1 MSRYDN
7 LDARTELEQV
17 IFQYI
22 KNAFEKRGFQ
32 VKHNGTSESHAPAGL
47 PDIELWNDRY
57 HITFEITKTKGAQ
70 QDRELNSIRD
80 HLNKIKNQSPPKEC
94 YCVFV
99 SPETSQ
105 RMLDG
110 IKDHNRQRD
119 AEGKRDLKILP
130 LSFSTL
136 ELYLTQLIESEASL
150 YPIENL
156 IDVFKEYNEFI
167 DDLRIK
173 KLLVESV
180 FPSRQDISEEIEKEE
195 IERDQKT
202 LENLIRDLSKIENYM
217 RESGIATGHSAIDTL
232 ISLVFMKLYEEKRE
246 VNGEKNRLSSVESF
260 DEYLRNS
267 VSTTLRNR
275 KRGIHQL
282 FKTIKEEGEFIRS
295 GMFTPDDK
303 LPETVTDDFIKNHII
318 PVLGQYRFI
327 GTKIDALGAVYE
339 VLALRAEKDV
349 KVGQFFTPENIVK
362 FMVKL
367 AELDI
372 DDYVLDPACGTGRF
386 LIFAMHDMLEKA
398 NKSSSV
404 RNKEEKKKKIALHQ
418 LFGADIDVRIAKI
431 AKMNMWIHGDG
442 KSNIFGGK
450 DYNGLILHKHGFNE
464 HETFDDAFDVV
475 MTNPPLGELNYQSLE
490 LEKDVKLERF
500 PFLPHKNKTQEK
512 LNEIRERIE
521 KYENELNELETKKVQ
536 LEENEKVKE
545 YLEISEEEP
554 DRNLRRKMKEL
565 KNDEIVKKYLEIL
578 RKIKQ
583 KNRTIENNRE
593 KEREL
598 EAKIRTGDVEY
609 EITGNTMKGG
619 ALFLSAIWHYLKDNA
634 YPDNPPE
641 WRGGKVLII
650 LDEGILNTDD
660 YKEARKFIKERFYIK
675 AIISLTRDTFTP
687 ISKTS
692 TKTSI
697 LYAVKKTD
705 FLAKQKE
712 PIFYAHVEKI
722 GMDTKGKVI
731 ENHLNDILER
741 YFRFKSAV
749 LEAYKGLEFDR
760 EKFTKIY
767 GEEYANAHRE
777 N

>member
-1 MSRYDN
+1 M
-7 LDARTELEQV
+7 
-17 IFQYI
+17 
-22 KNAFEKRGFQ
+22 
-32 VKHNGTSESHAPAGL
+32 
-47 PDIELWNDRY
+47 
-57 HITFEITKTKGAQ
+57 
-70 QDRELNSIRD
+70 
-80 HLNKIKNQSPPKEC
+80 
-94 YCVFV
+94 
-99 SPETSQ
+99 
-105 RMLDG
+105 
-110 IKDHNRQRD
+110 
-119 AEGKRDLKILP
+119 
-130 LSFSTL
+130 
-136 ELYLTQLIESEASL
+136 
-150 YPIENL
+150 
-156 IDVFKEYNEFI
+156 
-167 DDLRIK
+167 
-173 KLLVESV
+173 
-180 FPSRQDISEEIEKEE
+180 
-195 IERDQKT
+195 
-202 LENLIRDLSKIENYM
+202 
-217 RESGIATGHSAIDTL
+217 
-232 ISLVFMKLYEEKRE
+232 
-246 VNGEKNRLSSVESF
+246 
-260 DEYLRNS
+260 
-267 VSTTLRNR
+267 
-275 KRGIHQL
+275 
-282 FKTIKEEGEFIRS
+282 
-295 GMFTPDDK
+295 
-303 LPETVTDDFIKNHII
+303 
-318 PVLGQYRFI
+318 
-327 GTKIDALGAVYE
+327 
-339 VLALRAEKDV
+339 
-349 KVGQFFTPENIVK
+349 
-362 FMVKL
+362 
-367 AELDI
+367 
-372 DDYVLDPACGTGRF
+372 
-386 LIFAMHDMLEKA
+386 
-398 NKSSSV
+398 
-404 RNKEEKKKKIALHQ
+404 
-418 LFGADIDVRIAKI
+418 
-431 AKMNMWIHGDG
+431 
-442 KSNIFGGK
+442 
-450 DYNGLILHKHGFNE
+450 
-464 HETFDDAFDVV
+464 
-475 MTNPPLGELNYQSLE
+475 
-490 LEKDVKLERF
+490 
-500 PFLPHKNKTQEK
+500 
-512 LNEIRERIE
+512 
-521 KYENELNELETKKVQ
+521 Q

-767 GEEYANAHRE
+767 GEEYASAHRE